1 MIVEF
6 PNSKSKSYFIET
18 QAPNDGFLVLQWY
31 NSGIFVKFGNKIV
44 GFDHAINLINNLETA
59 TNIYMPGEQF
69 ALI

>member
-6 PNSKSKSYFIET
+6 PNSQSKSYFIET

-44 GFDHAINLINNLETA
+44 GFD
-59 TNIYMPGEQF
+59 IYRGF
-69 ALI
+69 SDG

>member
-44 GFDHAINLINNLETA
+44 GFDILPGFFRWVMIVLLIS
-59 TNIYMPGEQF
+59 
-69 ALI
+69 LILL